1 MRRAAVALC
10 LLLAPC
16 LAPASARGASYE
28 EALARGDAAWER
40 RAQGHRGGRALS
52 GPVDQA
58 IAAYGE
64 ALAAR
69 PADLTARSRLLRA
82 LYFRGDLVATDRD
95 ARRRAF
101 ERGRDVAEAGIDRL
115 AARAGGRAR
124 LDEMTPAAAA
134 RALAGVP
141 QAADIHLWAAVHWG
155 LWGDAFGRLAAA
167 RQGVAD
173 KVRRYSEVT
182 AALDERFEAAGGHR
196 ILGRLHAEAPRV
208 PFVTGWVDREQAVS
222 HLRRA
227 VALAPDEPYNQLF
240 LAEALLAHFPARK
253 AEALAILRRVVAAP
267 PPADRI
273 VEVEKA
279 RADAREL
286 LERHGG

>member
-1 MRRAAVALC
+1 MRRLAALPLLAA
-10 LLLAPC
+10 LLLAPA
-16 LAPASARGASYE
+16 APARAASFE
-28 EALARGDAAWER
+28 EALARGDAAWAR
-40 RAQGHRGGRALS
+40 RAQGHRGGRALP

-58 IAAYGE
+58 IAAYEE
-64 ALAAR
+64 AMAGRPNDLA
-69 PADLTARSRLLRA
+69 ARSRLLRA
-82 LYFRGDLVATDRD
+82 LYFRGDLVAPDRD

-101 ERGRDVAEAGIDRL
+101 ERGRDVAEAGLDQL
-115 AARAGGRAR
+115 AARAGGRKR
-124 LDEMTPAAAA
+124 LDGMTPAAAA

-141 QAADIHLWAAVHWG
+141 QAADINLWAAVHWG

-182 AALDERFEAAGGHR
+182 AALDERFEAAGSHR

-208 PFVTGWVDREQAVS
+208 PFVTGWVDREQAVA

-240 LAEALLAHFPARK
+240 LAEALLAHFPDRK
-253 AEALAILRRVVAAP
+253 AEALAILRRVAAVT
-267 PPADRI
+267 PPADRV

-279 RADAREL
+279 REDARAL
-286 LERHGG
+286 LKQHGG